1 MSDVLVVGGGVV
13 GCAVAS
19 ELSDRGVSVTL
30 ADGRGIGQG
39 ASQASAGMLAP
50 YKEGLHDPV
59 LQGLGVRSLALHA
72 ALAQRLGPSRVLFAR
87 QGSMD
92 VAFDDPGAAQLSQ
105 FAEALHRDGIEHE
118 RLDAAGAM
126 AAEPA
131 LTPGVT
137 AALLVPA
144 HAVVGVLELAQAL
157 WQAAATR
164 GARHVAAGVQRIV
177 PGHGT
182 VRVETFDGVIDAPHV
197 VLATGCWS
205 GQIDL
210 AGAPPL
216 PVRPV
221 RGQLLALQWDGP
233 PLTRTLWGPRCYLV
247 PRADGTLLVGATTE
261 EVGFDERA
269 TAAGVHGLLAAACE
283 LIPRAWGAGFRGVRV
298 GLRPG
303 TPDDRPIVG
312 RSARIDGLV
321 YATGHYRNGALLAP
335 LTAALVADLI
345 EGRDEDP
352 MLKPLDPLRFGN
364 Y

>member
-1 MSDVLVVGGGVV
+1 MSDVLVLGGGVI
-13 GCAVAS
+13 GCAVAL
-19 ELSDRGVSVTL
+19 ELADRGASVTL
-30 ADGRGIGQG
+30 VEGRGIGRG

-59 LQGLGVRSLALHA
+59 LQALGIRSLALHA
-72 ALAQRLGPSRVLFAR
+72 ALARRLGATRVLFA
-87 QGSMD
+87 QHGSMD
-92 VAFDDPGAAQLSQ
+92 VAFDQAGEAELEQ
-105 FAEALHRDGIEHE
+105 FAEALSRDGVDHE

-126 AAEPA
+126 AVEPA
-131 LTPGVT
+131 LAPDVT
-137 AALLVPA
+137 AALLVPP
-144 HAVVGVLELAQAL
+144 HAIVGVPELAQAL
-157 WQAAATR
+157 WEAAATR
-164 GARHVAAGVQRIV
+164 GARRVPAEVQRIS

-182 VRVETFDGVIDAPHV
+182 VRVETSAGPIDAPYV

-205 GQIDL
+205 AQIDL

-221 RGQLLALQWDGP
+221 RGQLLALQWDGA
-233 PLTRTLWGPRCYLV
+233 PLARTLWGPRCYLV
-247 PRADGTLLVGATTE
+247 PRADGTLLVGATAE

-269 TAAGVHGLLAAACE
+269 TAAGVHDLLEAACE
-283 LIPRAWGAGFRGVRV
+283 LIPRAWNAGFGSVRV

-335 LTAALVADLI
+335 LTASVVADLI
-345 EGRDEDP
+345 QGRNIDP
-352 MLKPLDPLRFGN
+352 MLKPLDPLRFGS